1 MDCLQSLKIK
11 NMADH
16 TRNNFKQL
24 MEEEYESSFT
34 LPQMMAI
41 EQRLNRKQHSMNV
54 AGDILDLFLPKI
66 FKTVA
71 GMLGGEDDRNRP
83 APSSSGN
90 TYRPSEPKAPGS
102 R

>member
-1 MDCLQSLKIK
+1 
-11 NMADH
+11 MADH

-71 GMLGGEDDRNRP
+71 GMLGSEDDRNRP
-83 APSSSGN
+83 APSSSGS
-90 TYRPSEPKAPGS
+90 TFRPSGPKAPGG